1 MKTKILLPGD
11 DVTPPSGRR
20 FTEVQASMVEIAW
33 LEAKG
38 VSVTRAGSFT
48 ETYETDEEVGK

>member
-38 VSVTRAGSFT
+38 VSVTAAGSFT
-48 ETYETDEEVGK
+48 ESYEEEGL